1 MPFFV
6 LPTYESWQPT
16 LTMLTEIG
24 RPLQAWRT
32 ALPKTES
39 WLYGLL
45 PHTFP
50 GPGGQLMLSVVLLGP
65 SNCSSFPWQ
74 GVNDGQQAA
83 LQSVESFLY
92 LGRHIFLH
100 LWSPSGPLHLV
111 SILSL
116 SSLVHVFS
124 SSSAVQSFSDESM
137 SSGASIGHGP
147 SSSRGRRRPQS
158 WTGQQ
163 RRRSAAR

>member
-74 GVNDGQQAA
+74 GVNEGSKPPCSPWRASCTWFCTSSCTCGLPRRCTCA
-83 LQSVESFLY
+83 RSFSY
-92 LGRHIFLH
+92 PSWCTCSRRRVRC
-100 LWSPSGPLHLV
+100 SPSATSRCPAATATATAPWG
-111 SILSL
+111 
-116 SSLVHVFS
+116 
-124 SSSAVQSFSDESM
+124 
-137 SSGASIGHGP
+137 SGGA
-147 SSSRGRRRPQS
+147 RR
-158 WTGQQ
+158 
-163 RRRSAAR
+163 